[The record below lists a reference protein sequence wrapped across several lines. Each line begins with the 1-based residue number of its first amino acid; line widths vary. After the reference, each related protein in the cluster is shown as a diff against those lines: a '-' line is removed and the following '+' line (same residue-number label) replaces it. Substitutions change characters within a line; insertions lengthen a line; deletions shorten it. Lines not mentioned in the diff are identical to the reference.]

1 MEKRDTSQKT
11 GIALGSGAA
20 RGMAHIG
27 VLRALEDAGRKPGCV
42 AGTSIGALVGGVY
55 AAGKLDELTDIVLAL
70 DWKQAASFFLEA
82 SFPRSGLIEGN
93 KVTEFLAKILGRRKI
108 RDLPIPFR
116 AVATEI
122 TSGREVV
129 IDDGDLVDA
138 IRASI
143 SVPGVFS
150 PAERGGG
157 LLVDGGLVDPVP
169 VCVCRVMGAE
179 RVIAVDLNL
188 GRVRDTRPSTGANA
202 GANGKKIAKLAGID
216 ANELFEWVERSTKRL
231 SVGLPDPVKAWM
243 ERRSAPSIFDVL
255 GNSLRIMEA
264 QISATRL
271 EIDRPDLLIRPEV
284 GDIGFMEFFR
294 AEEMIAEGYRA
305 AKDAFEREGR
315 P

>member
-27 VLRALEDAGRKPGCV
+27 VLRALEDAGQKPGFV

-169 VCVCRVMGAE
+169 VGVCRAMGAE

-188 GRVRDTRPSTGANA
+188 GRVRDTRPAIGAA
-202 GANGKKIAKLAGID
+202 GKKKIAKLAGID
-216 ANELFEWVERSTKRL
+216 ANELFDWAASTATTDLDMPEQVDRHLIAPGMQQEWIDRWGTVATPLLWSHAMLLRL
-231 SVGLPDPVKAWM
+231 GVQLG
-243 ERRSAPSIFDVL
+243 RISAHRPSITPE
-255 GNSLRIMEA
+255 GNI
-264 QISATRL
+264 
-271 EIDRPDLLIRPEV
+271 
-284 GDIGFMEFFR
+284 
-294 AEEMIAEGYRA
+294 
-305 AKDAFEREGR
+305 
-315 P
+315 